1 MGEGYMTSLIKVFYG
16 KIIDWSKKKKKE
28 VCCGCKHRSTLDIQ
42 SLGCQDVKARLAQS
56 EHTPSIDAL
65 RFTQTRSLGCGRM
78 ITHVVMGHRMT
89 RKICDLHR
97 ASLMLLLASTSRF
110 INIKDKLHV
119 LPIAKDSCFFVSL
132 SVMTNG
138 CQVNF

>member
-1 MGEGYMTSLIKVFYG
+1 MGKLLTGV
-16 KIIDWSKKKKKE
+16 KKK
-28 VCCGCKHRSTLDIQ
+28 VCCGCKHRFILDIQ

-56 EHTPSIDAL
+56 GHMPFIDAF

-78 ITHVVMGHRMT
+78 LTHVVMGHRVT

-110 INIKDKLHV
+110 TNIKDKLHV
-119 LPIAKDSCFFVSL
+119 LPIPKDSCFFISIY
-132 SVMTNG
+132 VMTNG

>member
-1 MGEGYMTSLIKVFYG
+1 
-16 KIIDWSKKKKKE
+16 
-28 VCCGCKHRSTLDIQ
+28 
-42 SLGCQDVKARLAQS
+42 
-56 EHTPSIDAL
+56 
-65 RFTQTRSLGCGRM
+65 
-78 ITHVVMGHRMT
+78 MGHRVT

-119 LPIAKDSCFFVSL
+119 LPIAKDSCFFVFI